1 METLWRIPP
10 CRLPILI
17 EDNQESTLCGVS
29 RLLPWDDEQQSLE
42 MTSVRKRRWRKGQR
56 GEYER
61 EEVVN
66 TGESEWRIPV
76 RMSGENKR
84 EEVVDTSESEWR
96 IPVRVLWDHV
106 SSQEVRMEFYP
117 VLYPFKVV
125 RRCHFKPY
133 DGKFMRVAAFGSWAP
148 RRSGIGRASR
158 CEKMIVDSANW
169 QHFLDLCQNNATNA
183 NINYILLYKTSILLY
198 LCTVNQNKHRHYDR

>member
-10 CRLPILI
+10 CRLPIVI

-76 RMSGENKR
+76 R
-84 EEVVDTSESEWR
+84 
-96 IPVRVLWDHV
+96 VLWDHV

-125 RRCHFKPY
+125 RRCHFEPY
-133 DGKFMRVAAFGSWAP
+133 DGKLMRVAPLCSWAP

-183 NINYILLYKTSILLY
+183 NINYILFYKTSILLY